1 MDALNNNFAQ
11 FQAMNAAINQ
21 NQAMMQQQRARLLQ
35 QQNVRMEGPGPER
48 AQAGTLYVHDSFVPS
63 NPEQAFNPARNPHGI
78 QVARSA
84 RRQGFQGQ
92 IVGSENS
99 LTRRQQTAF
108 NHRNNL
114 STPNANREQVL
125 RDIRGYTENIT
136 SGLLDGRSDRLDQLR
151 QRGARNSSVNFSQGE
166 SRASTTSALY
176 DSAARAWSP
185 DPSLNQVDRLMAGN
199 AVDNYARAFGLD
211 AGKLRDSNPRV
222 SGPERQRL
230 QQRLAGLVD
239 QTYNTSPTLRNSQ
252 QRYDRAVNQFEAGR
266 NSVVVSAGN
275 EFDYLDLMARD
286 AGGRRINAG
295 ENFTRNVLENEAVT
309 SVGAT
314 RWFQNGNSLR
324 EVRAGY
330 SSRGPGVDIYASG
343 SLGNNNHSRMDT
355 AGTSFA
361 APRVAATMAELHRR
375 NPTMSSAQVERLMR
389 DNLTHGLSDSRG
401 QMEVLDHQR
410 TADFLARG
418 TF

>member
-1 MDALNNNFAQ
+1 MDAFNNHFTQ

-21 NQAMMQQQRARLLQ
+21 NQAQIQQQRARMLQ
-35 QQNVRMEGPGPER
+35 QQNIRMEGAQPER

-63 NPEQAFNPARNPHGI
+63 GPAELSNPARNPHGV
-78 QVARSA
+78 QVARTA

-92 IVGSENS
+92 IVGSEE
-99 LTRRQQTAF
+99 LTTRRQQTAYG
-108 NHRNNL
+108 HRNNL
-114 STPNANREQVL
+114 STPNSSREQVL
-125 RDIRGYTENIT
+125 RDVRGYAENIT
-136 SGLLDGRSDRLDQLR
+136 SGLLDGRSDRLDQMR
-151 QRGARNSSVNFSQGE
+151 QQGARNSAVNFSQGE

-176 DSAARAWSP
+176 DSAAREWSR
-185 DPSLNQVDRLMAGN
+185 DPRLTPVDRLMAGN
-199 AVDNYARAFGLD
+199 AVNNYARAFGLD
-211 AGKLRDSNPRV
+211 AGKLRDSDPRV
-222 SGPERQRL
+222 NGPERQRL

-275 EFDYLDLMARD
+275 EFSYLDKMAAD

-295 ENFTRNVLENEAVT
+295 ENFTHNVLENDAVT

-314 RWFQNGNSLR
+314 RWYQNGNSLR

-330 SSRGPGVDIYASG
+330 SSRGAGVDIYASG
-343 SLGNNNHSRMDT
+343 SLGNNDHSRMDS
-355 AGTSFA
+355 AGTSIA

-375 NPTMSSAQVERLMR
+375 TPRMSSAQVEQLMR

-410 TADFLARG
+410 TANFLARG